1 MLNKISMIL
10 LKRRKISRKLDFH
23 FKSHKNIYHMWNCVH
38 LSDFKKNLFSK
49 ASFLNDQLMPNL
61 NRSLHAH
68 SHSMQIQNQMRNL
81 SKTFGYINQKTLR
94 FWVAEALLNKNYFP
108 LTHLLNNVET
118 QWRILTYKNNFSK
131 SFDY

>member
-1 MLNKISMIL
+1 
-10 LKRRKISRKLDFH
+10 
-23 FKSHKNIYHMWNCVH
+23 
-38 LSDFKKNLFSK
+38 
-49 ASFLNDQLMPNL
+49 MPNL

-118 QWRILTYKNNFSK
+118 Q
-131 SFDY
+131 